1 MVAVK
6 AADVDAFVARPD
18 PARPVVLVF
27 GPDAGLVSER
37 VNALI
42 KASVDDVNDPFALAR
57 LDGEAIAAEPTRLV
71 DEAQTMPLFGGRRA
85 VWVKAGSRNIAPAVE
100 AVLALPAGGCR
111 VVIEAGDL
119 RRNAPLRAL
128 CERAKNAAALPC
140 YADNERDR
148 ARLIDDEMRAAG
160 LTLTPEARALLIP
173 LLGGD
178 RAASRSEIRK
188 LALYAF
194 GRGQRRA
201 RASKSAS
208 RTSPRWFPT
217 LRRWRSTIS
226 STRHSP
232 AVRPKLEAQLA
243 KARTAGTSAGSL
255 LFAAQRHVAQ
265 LHKWRLA
272 IEERS
277 GFSLD
282 AAMPPGQFR
291 RKTAIEAALR
301 NWTAARLLSAMS
313 ELADATLEI
322 AAPVRSRRHHRRTR
336 VAGDRDARPAQRGLT
351 AFKKFQRG
359 ARRRGARSA
368 NPRAWSGRRPT
379 FWRRRRRSCRA
390 GPDRNC
396 RARRGLPPSRSASPR
411 HRTAARV
418 KLLRTSS
425 CDRRRSACGGC
436 DFQFPITKLRAQH
449 FGVARR
455 QFGRDAVESAGQA
468 VVDARNGRQRHWTGI
483 ADSHGARRADEEQ
496 VERQRSQEQ
505 PAPTRA
511 AFRAWQY

>member
-6 AADVDAFVARPD
+6 PADVDAFVARPD
-18 PARPVVLVF
+18 PARPIVLVF

-85 VWVKAGSRNIAPAVE
+85 VWVKAGNRNIAPAVE

-160 LTLTPEARALLIP
+160 LDPDARSARAADPVARRRPRRLAQRDPQARALCFRP
-173 LLGGD
+173 GQVGEQVGVED
-178 RAASRSEIRK
+178 VAAVVSDASA
-188 LALYAF
+188 LALDDIVDSAF
-194 GRGQRRA
+194 AGR
-201 RASKSAS
+201 
-208 RTSPRWFPT
+208 
-217 LRRWRSTIS
+217 
-226 STRHSP
+226 P
-232 AVRPKLEAQLA
+232 AEVEAQLA

-301 NWTAARLLSAMS
+301 NWTAARLLSAMA
-313 ELADATLEI
+313 ELADATLE
-322 AAPVRSRRHHRRTR
+322 SRRQSDLADTI
-336 VAGDRDARPAQRGLT
+336 AE
-351 AFKKFQRG
+351 
-359 ARRRGARSA
+359 
-368 NPRAWSGRRPT
+368 RA
-379 FWRRRRRSCRA
+379 
-390 GPDRNC
+390 
-396 RARRGLPPSRSASPR
+396 
-411 HRTAARV
+411 
-418 KLLRTSS
+418 LLAIATQG
-425 CDRRRSACGGC
+425 RRSA
-436 DFQFPITKLRAQH
+436 A
-449 FGVARR
+449 
-455 QFGRDAVESAGQA
+455 
-468 VVDARNGRQRHWTGI
+468 
-483 ADSHGARRADEEQ
+483 
-496 VERQRSQEQ
+496 
-505 PAPTRA
+505 
-511 AFRAWQY
+511 